1 MIEKTSKIILP
12 LLLALGAGEAWAT
25 LSADVVRMVR
35 EAGFRAGEAA
45 LWIADVDTGYV
56 EAAVNAGRPMEPASI
71 MKVVT
76 TAVALDRL
84 GAAWRTTTRFSADS
98 RPDKNGRIT
107 GAVLTGGGDAHFV
120 V

>member
-12 LLLALGAGEAWAT
+12 LLFALGAGEAWAT
-25 LSADVVRMVR
+25 LSADVARMVR

-45 LWIADVDTGYV
+45 IWVADVDTGYV

-76 TAVALDRL
+76 TAVAGSPGCGVADDDAVFSGL
-84 GAAWRTTTRFSADS
+84 AA
-98 RPDKNGRIT
+98 G
-107 GAVLTGGGDAHFV
+107 
-120 V
+120 